1 MEQNDQVETT
11 ETVEV
16 NQEVEQT
23 ETVETTQEPTLTKND
38 ILRELSKEH
47 GVNLFDVEG
56 LKQFKEYTESQKTEQ
71 EKLQE
76 QLTAL
81 NNEKAQWESSKLEYE
96 AKLKASELGIKN
108 DALEDALKLAGNDP
122 NKLAEV
128 IEKYP
133 VFKKTSDVRIGVQ
146 ETTNS
151 FRPTG
156 NAEAEAYMAGNPLYE
171 NYYKKK

>member
-1 MEQNDQVETT
+1 MENNTNVEPNVEPVIE
-11 ETVEV
+11 ETKIEPNVEP
-16 NQEVEQT
+16 
-23 ETVETTQEPTLTKND
+23 TVETKQPTKQD
-38 ILRELSKEH
+38 IMRELSKEY
-47 GVNLFDVEG
+47 GMNLFDVEG

-71 EKLQE
+71 QKLQEKLQAYE
-76 QLTAL
+76 
-81 NNEKAQWESSKLEYE
+81 NEKAQWESSKLEYE
-96 AKLKASELGIKN
+96 AKLKASELGIKS